1 MKFRDT
7 ETGDVFEDIV
17 IAKKE
22 YCHKTDYCEKC
33 PIGCFEFARKNP
45 AEAARLMGYEVI
57 EDEPYDSSGT
67 CGTCEDF
74 TPLDSAGYGRC
85 ERNGKILPSEHKCEQ
100 KEDNM
105 DKQDKPLSEW
115 TLGEAQAFCK
125 KRTESQNWEGLGAE
139 CEGCPLNVVCAIT
152 ASEWDLK
159 EAPRLTAPEIA
170 IMRAVGAKW
179 VSLDTS
185 SMDEAVALWS
195 DKPENDESGDFCS
208 PLSVIAIVTA
218 DLFPS
223 VKPGECIGPI
233 DTSTTAMSGN

>member
-1 MKFRDT
+1 MKVFKNPVT
-7 ETGDVFEDIV
+7 GETFEDILT
-17 IAKKE
+17 AKRL
-22 YCHKTDYCEKC
+22 YCNTHPCT
-33 PIGCFEFARKNP
+33 PGGCKFHEATNGGLCTKWAQDNP
-45 AEAARLMGYEVI
+45 EEAAELMGLVVE
-57 EDEPYDSSGT
+57 E
-67 CGTCEDF
+67 
-74 TPLDSAGYGRC
+74 TPTELRDTPTEELVY
-85 ERNGKILPSEHKCEQ
+85 Q
-100 KEDNM
+100 
-105 DKQDKPLSEW
+105 KPLSEW

-139 CEGCPLNVVCAIT
+139 CEGCLLNVVCAIT

-159 EAPRLTAPEIA
+159 EAPRLTEPEIA

-223 VKPGECIGPI
+223 VKPGDCIGPI

>member
-1 MKFRDT
+1 MKVFKNPVT
-7 ETGDVFEDIV
+7 GETFEDIAV
-17 IAKKE
+17 AKRK
-22 YCHKTDYCEKC
+22 YCLSHPCTSGGCKFHDVVPEFRKC
-33 PIGCFEFARKNP
+33 DEWAVNHPE
-45 AEAARLMGYEVI
+45 EAAEFMGLVVE
-57 EDEPYDSSGT
+57 EAE
-67 CGTCEDF
+67 E
-74 TPLDSAGYGRC
+74 TP
-85 ERNGKILPSEHKCEQ
+85 
-100 KEDNM
+100 
-105 DKQDKPLSEW
+105 DKDINVPGKPLSEW

-159 EAPRLTAPEIA
+159 EAPRLTDPEIA

-179 VSLDTS
+179 VSLDTIS
-185 SMDEAVALWS
+185 IDEAVALWS

-223 VKPGECIGPI
+223 VKPGDCIGPI

>member
-1 MKFRDT
+1 MNGGLCTKWAQAHP
-7 ETGDVFEDIV
+7 E
-17 IAKKE
+17 
-22 YCHKTDYCEKC
+22 
-33 PIGCFEFARKNP
+33 
-45 AEAARLMGYEVI
+45 EAAELMGLVVE
-57 EDEPYDSSGT
+57 EAE
-67 CGTCEDF
+67 E
-74 TPLDSAGYGRC
+74 TP
-85 ERNGKILPSEHKCEQ
+85 
-100 KEDNM
+100 
-105 DKQDKPLSEW
+105 DKDINVPGKPLSEW

-195 DKPENDESGDFCS
+195 DKPENDGTGDFHS
-208 PLSVIAIVTA
+208 PISILAMVTA

-223 VKPGECIGPI
+223 VKPGDCIGPI

>member
-1 MKFRDT
+1 MKFRDP

-57 EDEPYDSSGT
+57 DDSSSDSSTEIDETPTDTPTTLDDTPTEKLVKQKPRLAEVLGVEVGEHFRVGDVG
-67 CGTCEDF
+67 CDF
-74 TPLDSAGYGRC
+74 WIEADGWPRSELFD
-85 ERNGKILPSEHKCEQ
+85 RNTSSKWVVNAINHP
-100 KEDNM
+100 
-105 DKQDKPLSEW
+105 
-115 TLGEAQAFCK
+115 
-125 KRTESQNWEGLGAE
+125 ES
-139 CEGCPLNVVCAIT
+139 IIR
-152 ASEWDLK
+152 
-159 EAPRLTAPEIA
+159 APRLTESEIA

-218 DLFPS
+218 ARFPS